1 MENMNN
7 VVNIINEK
15 IYQISP
21 VFILAFILTAIT
33 HWFFIAFASSNK
45 KETIEIKTKIEKEKH
60 TAYEKSNF
68 NYIGIDKLYPD
79 DPDFVENESWNKSLT
94 SFYLQDKENRIKRSN
109 PLYKGED
116 KLNPEDLLYFGEKM
130 KKKITKAKVEDLKGF
145 KDSFLKTSN

>member
-15 IYQISP
+15 IFQMSP
-21 VFILAFILTAIT
+21 VFILTFILTAIT
-33 HWFFIAFASSNK
+33 HWSFIAFASSNK
-45 KETIEIKTKIEKEKH
+45 KETIEIKTKIEKRKH

-79 DPDFVENESWNKSLT
+79 DSDFVKNESWPKSLV
-94 SFYLQDKENRIKRSN
+94 SFYLQDKDNRIKRSN

-116 KLNPEDLLYFGEKM
+116 KLNPGDLLYFGEKT

-145 KDSFLKTSN
+145 KDSFLKTN

>member
-1 MENMNN
+1 MENIH
-7 VVNIINEK
+7 NILNAVNEK

-45 KETIEIKTKIEKEKH
+45 KETIEIKTKTEKRKH
-60 TAYEKSNF
+60 SLQEKSNF

-79 DPDFVENESWNKSLT
+79 DADFVENESWPKSLV
-94 SFYLQDKENRIKRSN
+94 SFYLHDKDNRIKRSN
-109 PLYKGED
+109 PLYRGED
-116 KLNPEDLLYFGEKM
+116 KLNPGDLLYFGEKT
-130 KKKITKAKVEDLKGF
+130 KKKITKAKVEDLKVF

>member
-1 MENMNN
+1 MENIH
-7 VVNIINEK
+7 NILNAVNEK

-33 HWFFIAFASSNK
+33 HWFFIAFAASNK
-45 KETIEIKTKIEKEKH
+45 KETIEIKTRIEKRKH
-60 TAYEKSNF
+60 SLQEKSNF

-79 DPDFVENESWNKSLT
+79 DPDFVENESWPKSLV
-94 SFYLQDKENRIKRSN
+94 SFYLKDKDNRIKRSN

-116 KLNPEDLLYFGEKM
+116 KLNPGDLLYFGEKT

>member
-1 MENMNN
+1 MENIH
-7 VVNIINEK
+7 NILNAVNEK

-21 VFILAFILTAIT
+21 VFILAFILTVIT

-45 KETIEIKTKIEKEKH
+45 RETIEMKTKIEKRKH
-60 TAYEKSNF
+60 SLQEKSNF

-79 DPDFVENESWNKSLT
+79 DPDFVKNESWNKSLT

-116 KLNPEDLLYFGEKM
+116 KLTPGDLLYFGEKM
-130 KKKITKAKVEDLKGF
+130 KKKITKAKVEDLKAF
-145 KDSFLKTSN
+145 KDSFLKTD